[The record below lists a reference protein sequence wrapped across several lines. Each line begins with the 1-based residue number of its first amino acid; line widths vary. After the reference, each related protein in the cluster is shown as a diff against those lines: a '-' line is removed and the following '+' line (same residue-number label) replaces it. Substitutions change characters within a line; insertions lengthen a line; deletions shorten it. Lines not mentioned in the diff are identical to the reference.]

1 VKTTPLGVLK
11 QYFGYDSFRNSQEA
25 LILDILASKDVLGI
39 MPTGAG
45 KSVCFQ
51 VPALM
56 MDGLSLVV
64 SPLISLMKDQ
74 VNALTQAGVQAAFIN
89 SSLSEAQIAKVMAG
103 AKNGK
108 YKIIYI
114 APERLLSG
122 AFLEFASSA
131 QIAMLAV
138 DEAHC
143 ISQWGQDFRPSYSQ
157 IPEFIARLK
166 ARPIISAFTAT
177 ATPMVQEDI
186 VNKLALGNPMVLV
199 SGFDRENLYFETI
212 KPKNKFAHLIEFLE
226 NRKKLSGIVYCST
239 RNAVEDVCDKL
250 KAQGYEATRYHAGL
264 GDGERR
270 GNQDDFLYD
279 RARIMVATNA
289 FGMGIDK
296 SNVSYVVHYNMP
308 KDIESYYQE
317 AGRAGRDGEPATCLL
332 MHGGRDM
339 STNLWLINNGSTQ
352 ESVDN
357 QHLIERNIKRLH
369 EMASYCA
376 TNECLRGYILK
387 YFNETP
393 PDHCGNCKNCKT
405 EYETIDITLE
415 AQKIISCVARMK
427 ERYGMGLVI
436 EVLRGKRS
444 SKVLSF
450 ELDKLSTF
458 GISQKTN
465 AQLTGM
471 VNYLLLNGYL
481 VKTADKFP
489 IIRLGA
495 RAAEVLVKDAGISMR
510 VSGATEADEPIH
522 ISRGHKSAKSSKV
535 AARSLN
541 RDLFEALKERRA
553 SLASEQGVPAF
564 VIFHDST
571 LVDMCMKL
579 PASHEEFLGV
589 SGVGAVKANRYAKE
603 FLGVITRFAGSDSA
617 QVDNNSDLTEFD
629 AQTVEISD
637 EPVTVSA
644 IADRLNVVLMQAS
657 YNKVTEKRVNDWLV
671 GMGYLRVVS
680 KNNKNYKVST
690 DEGVL
695 LGITSEERVIRGED
709 ALVNL
714 FSAKAQ
720 RFVAERGLEIL
731 GMSE

>member
-1 VKTTPLGVLK
+1 VESTPLGVLK

-25 LILDILASKDVLGI
+25 LILDILAGKDVLGI

-74 VNALTQAGVQAAFIN
+74 VNALTQAGIQAAFIN
-89 SSLSEAQIAKVMAG
+89 SSLSEAQIAKVMVG

-114 APERLLSG
+114 APERLLSR

-186 VNKLALGNPMVLV
+186 VNKLVLDEPTVLV
-199 SGFDRENLYFETI
+199 SGFNRENLYFETI
-212 KPKNKFAHLIEFLE
+212 KPKNKFVQLMMFLE
-226 NRKKLSGIVYCST
+226 SRKELSGIVYCST

-270 GNQDDFLYD
+270 DNQDNFLYD

-317 AGRAGRDGEPATCLL
+317 AGRAGRDGEPAICLL

-339 STNLWLINNGSTQ
+339 STNLWLINNGGSQ
-352 ESVDN
+352 EGVDN
-357 QHLIERNIKRLH
+357 EHLIERNIKRLH

-387 YFNETP
+387 YFNELP
-393 PDHCGNCKNCKT
+393 PEYCGNCQNCKA
-405 EYETIDITLE
+405 EYETLDITIE

-427 ERYGMGLVI
+427 ERYGMGLLI
-436 EVLRGKRS
+436 EVLRGRRS

-450 ELDKLSTF
+450 ELNKLSTF
-458 GISQKTN
+458 GISQKTD
-465 AQLTGM
+465 AQLTEM

-495 RAAEVLVKDAGISMR
+495 RAAEILAKDAAISMK
-510 VSGATEADEPIH
+510 VSGATEANEPIRA
-522 ISRGHKSAKSSKV
+522 SRGYKSAKSSKI
-535 AARSLN
+535 ATRSLN

-553 SLASEQGVPAF
+553 SLASEQGIPAF

-571 LVDMCMKL
+571 LVDMCIKL
-579 PASHEEFLGV
+579 PTSYEAFLDV
-589 SGVGAVKANRYAKE
+589 SGVGEVKANRYAKE
-603 FLGVITRFAGSDSA
+603 FLGVIARFANSDSVQA
-617 QVDNNSDLTEFD
+617 DNSSDVTEFD
-629 AQTVEISD
+629 AQAVEISN
-637 EPVTVSA
+637 EPVTVSVL
-644 IADRLNVVLMQAS
+644 ADRLNVVFLQAGYS
-657 YNKVTEKRVNDWLV
+657 KVTGRRVNDWLAEV
-671 GMGYLRVVS
+671 GYLRVVS
-680 KNNKNYKVST
+680 ENSKSYKVPT

-695 LGITSEERVIRGED
+695 LGIASEERVIRGEN

-714 FSAKAQ
+714 FSVKAQ
-720 RFVAERGLEIL
+720 KFVAKHGLEVL
-731 GMSE
+731 DVEK